1 LTKAYEPFPNINPV
15 TSMRIVGA
23 YNHFYTA
30 ITGVNII
37 YKPNCSITEKKA
49 ELSRNEKILCK
60 KSR

>member
-1 LTKAYEPFPNINPV
+1 
-15 TSMRIVGA
+15 MRIVGA

-37 YKPNCSITEKKA
+37 YKSNCSITEKEA